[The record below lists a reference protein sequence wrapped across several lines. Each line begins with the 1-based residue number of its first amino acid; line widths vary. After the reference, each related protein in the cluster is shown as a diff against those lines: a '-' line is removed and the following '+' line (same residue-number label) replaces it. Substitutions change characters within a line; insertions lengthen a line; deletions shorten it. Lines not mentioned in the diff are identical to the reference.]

1 MGTFRCTA
9 LLLGGKRVYGKYVRC
24 MQGMFHVQTGVCDW
38 NLYVIDSLCLGPLRT
53 QPNLDE
59 SPQLPVAVTLIM
71 MPAAS
76 T

>member
-1 MGTFRCTA
+1 
-9 LLLGGKRVYGKYVRC
+9 
-24 MQGMFHVQTGVCDW
+24 MQGMFRVQTGVCDW